1 MMSSN
6 GNISALLAICL
17 GNSPV
22 IGEFPSQRPW
32 REALIFLNCAW
43 INDLVN
49 NGDAGDLRRHRAHYD
64 VTVMGPTTVGSL
76 WLENDLHE
84 NELEFESHMGRSK
97 KFVRV
102 FSDDIHGNPRDLN
115 ICMAPAAPPLCHVAA
130 NLCPESELSRESMKL
145 GV

>member
-32 REALIFLNCAW
+32 REALIFLICAW

-64 VTVMGPTTVGSL
+64 VTVMEPTTVGSL

-115 ICMAPAAPPLCHVAA
+115 ICMAPAAPPLCHVVA